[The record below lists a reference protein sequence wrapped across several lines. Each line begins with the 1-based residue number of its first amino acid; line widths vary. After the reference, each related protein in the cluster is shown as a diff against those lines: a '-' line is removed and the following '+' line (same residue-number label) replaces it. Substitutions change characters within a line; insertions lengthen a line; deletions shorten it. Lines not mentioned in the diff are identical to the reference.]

1 MNEKDFYQR
10 LLGVEAPWKVI
21 GVELDLEHQRV
32 EVEVSCELVEW
43 VDEAGRRAHI
53 HGYEERRWRH
63 LDTCQCKTWVKAKV
77 PRVRYEDGSTQM
89 VRVPWAEDRS
99 RFTTMFEAFGI
110 RVLLGSAS
118 LAAGCQLLR
127 ISWDQ
132 AQALMERAVERGLA
146 RRKIEALRYV
156 GLDEKSFGSGQSY
169 ISLLTDL
176 ENGRVLEVA
185 LSRNYDATRELWLS
199 LSQAQR
205 DSIQAVAMDMWD
217 AYLTATHICVPQ
229 ARIIYDKFHVS
240 QELNS
245 AVDLIRRKEHQA
257 LSKEGDQRLSGTRMW
272 WLVRPERLH
281 PERKESFARLVRSQL
296 KAARAWTAK
305 QLFDSFWQSPD
316 LESAKEFFS
325 FWYGRAIRSRI
336 PQLKTVAR
344 MLRSHLERLLNY
356 IIDPITNAVT
366 EGFNSKIQ
374 ALRHAASVASPIIES
389 ESCSAAEAYPCFL
402 KLHPS

>member
-10 LLGVEAPWKVI
+10 LLGVEAPWKVT

-132 AQALMERAVERGLA
+132 AQALMERAVERGLT
-146 RRKIEALRYV
+146 RRKIEAIGYV

-169 ISLLTDL
+169 ISLLSDL
-176 ENGRVLEVA
+176 DNGRVLEVA
-185 LSRNYDATRELWLS
+185 LSRSYDATRELWLS
-199 LSQAQR
+199 LSQVQR

-229 ARIIYDKFHVS
+229 ARIVYDKFHVS

-257 LSKEGDQRLSGTRMW
+257 LSKAGDQRLSGTRMW
-272 WLVRPERLH
+272 WLVRPEKLH
-281 PERKESFARLVRSQL
+281 PERKELFAGLVRSQL

-316 LESAKEFFS
+316 LESAKEFFG

-356 IIDPITNAVT
+356 ILHPITNAVT

-374 ALRHAASVASPIIES
+374 ALRHAARGFRSFANYRVRILFCCGDLALFP
-389 ESCSAAEAYPCFL
+389 
-402 KLHPS
+402 

>member
-10 LLGVEAPWKVI
+10 LLGVEAPWKVT
-21 GVELDLEHQRV
+21 GVDLDLEHQRV

-132 AQALMERAVERGLA
+132 AQALMERAVERGLT
-146 RRKIEALRYV
+146 RRKIEAIGYV

-169 ISLLTDL
+169 ISLLSDL
-176 ENGRVLEVA
+176 DNGRVLEVA
-185 LSRNYDATRELWLS
+185 LSRSYDATRELWLS
-199 LSQAQR
+199 LSQVQR

-229 ARIIYDKFHVS
+229 ARIVYDKFHVS

-257 LSKEGDQRLSGTRMW
+257 LSKAGDQRLSGTRMW
-272 WLVRPERLH
+272 WLVRPEKLR
-281 PERKESFARLVRSQL
+281 PERKELFARLVRSQL

-316 LESAKEFFS
+316 LESAKEFFG

-356 IIDPITNAVT
+356 ILHPITNAVT

-374 ALRHAASVASPIIES
+374 ALRHAARGFRSFANYRVRILFCCGDLALFP
-389 ESCSAAEAYPCFL
+389 
-402 KLHPS
+402 